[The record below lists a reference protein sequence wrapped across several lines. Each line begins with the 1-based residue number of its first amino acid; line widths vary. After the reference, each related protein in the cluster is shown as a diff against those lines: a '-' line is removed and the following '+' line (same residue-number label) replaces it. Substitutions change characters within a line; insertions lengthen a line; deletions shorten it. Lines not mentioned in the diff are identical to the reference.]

1 MRKIKNNNIHTYVNV
16 YNNLGKDMARRTKE
30 EAEETKKA
38 ILLAALEIFCEKGY
52 SRTTFDEIAKRI
64 NLTKGAI
71 YWHFRNKADILTEII
86 RKGFLL
92 THKTID
98 EKIRPQM
105 GLDAIYEF
113 MQYEAKLISQQKLYK
128 QLMFFLLFQM
138 EWSEAILNKVTKEAN
153 EVVEYPQTII
163 KESLANAKAQ
173 GTIKEDTDV
182 ESCTCLIIYLWQGI
196 IRNIVKPHSTI
207 SYDKLINDSYSLI
220 TKSIVKEV

>member
-1 MRKIKNNNIHTYVNV
+1 MRKTKNDNIHTYVNV
-16 YNNLGKDMARRTKE
+16 YNSLGKDMARRTKE
-30 EAEETKKA
+30 EAEETKRA

-92 THKTID
+92 THQAI
-98 EKIRPQM
+98 EKNIQPEK
-105 GLDAIYEF
+105 GLEAIYEF
-113 MQYEAKLISQQKLYK
+113 MQYEAQLISQQKLYK

-163 KESLANAKAQ
+163 KTALEAAKVQ
-173 GTIKEDTDV
+173 GKIREDTDI
-182 ESCTCLIIYLWQGI
+182 ESYTCLIIYLWQGI
-196 IRNIVKPHSTI
+196 IKNIVKPHCQI
-207 SYDKLINDSYSLI
+207 SYDKLINDGYSLI

>member
-1 MRKIKNNNIHTYVNV
+1 
-16 YNNLGKDMARRTKE
+16 MARRTKE

-92 THKTID
+92 THQAI
-98 EKIRPQM
+98 EKNIQPEK
-105 GLDAIYEF
+105 GLEAIYEF
-113 MQYEAKLISQQKLYK
+113 MQYEAQLISQQKLYK

-163 KESLANAKAQ
+163 KTALEAVQSQKK
-173 GTIKEDTDV
+173 IREETDI

>member
-1 MRKIKNNNIHTYVNV
+1 
-16 YNNLGKDMARRTKE
+16 MARRTKE

-92 THKTID
+92 THQAI
-98 EKIRPQM
+98 EKNIQPEK
-105 GLDAIYEF
+105 GLEAIYEF
-113 MQYEAKLISQQKLYK
+113 MQYEAQLISQQKLYK

-163 KESLANAKAQ
+163 KTALEAAQ
-173 GTIKEDTDV
+173 SQKKIREETDI